1 MTKKLTNNYK
11 NDTITIEE
19 NFIYNRKGS
28 EIMENIKT
36 PKNEVDNKYLETLAI
51 RLKELRKD
59 NGDISQ
65 EEFVKDTGIMREKI
79 NYAELNIKGRKLQIE
94 ELAEIANKYNISL
107 DYLVGLTNKKT
118 TISKED
124 LSNKG
129 NIANVIEDNSAT
141 ELERDLSKVT
151 SKTNNEEIY
160 KFYKSLIYITNN
172 TLTSTFEKV
181 KNLIERKSQ
190 LSSLYL
196 NNISSAY
203 YFIVTIL
210 NTDIF
215 EITLS
220 SKTQEIL
227 EIGLKALGNI
237 LNYNEDK
244 ELPMFYEDI
253 VEMKKE
259 LETISDYLLYNLS
272 NRKIEK
278 QIEDIAMENV
288 SNERYYKETNEF
300 IKQYRELHT
309 NKEE

>member
-309 NKEE
+309 NKE

>member
-1 MTKKLTNNYK
+1 
-11 NDTITIEE
+11 
-19 NFIYNRKGS
+19 
-28 EIMENIKT
+28 MENIKT

>member
-129 NIANVIEDNSAT
+129 NIANVIEDNAVT

-309 NKEE
+309 NKE

>member
-107 DYLVGLTNKKT
+107 DYLVGLTDKKT

-227 EIGLKALGNI
+227 EVGLKALGNI

-300 IKQYRELHT
+300 IKQYREIHT
-309 NKEE
+309 NKE